1 MSAAL
6 ARSCDRAVNT
16 LRTLVVAL
24 VLLGLTATGALAGVF
39 ARQPAFGEEEAAGTE
54 APPANATKT
63 GQRKLMVVHHPA
75 SGPTATSSAL
85 AGAPAAA
92 VPAAPAPAPAPTPA
106 PVVSAPP
113 APVESSGTSSG
124 SDPG

>member
-6 ARSCDRAVNT
+6 ARSRDRAVST

-54 APPANATKT
+54 APPAPAKKQ
-63 GQRKLMVVHHPA
+63 GQRVQPGKVFLFRRYRRRHHFSLDAGERPR
-75 SGPTATSSAL
+75 SRDTA
-85 AGAPAAA
+85 
-92 VPAAPAPAPAPTPA
+92 VY
-106 PVVSAPP
+106 
-113 APVESSGTSSG
+113 
-124 SDPG
+124 